1 MQTIF
6 FLNKCNI
13 VLSTVNKKVKNKKQR
28 GKIKVW
34 HFDFHLTCHTI
45 IYLFIFLSRFAIV
58 VQPFNNLTLPLSKN
72 NNNASGEVSLI
83 VYYFNLYLDF
93 LFLVRW
99 IGFIRLGVHKLFEG
113 VHNFFKEYNIYI
125 KKNLSFDFKKSVH
138 TLTWT
143 WLHPCLGSP
152 SWF

>member
-45 IYLFIFLSRFAIV
+45 IYLFIFFLSRFAIA
-58 VQPFNNLTLPLSKN
+58 VQPFNNLTLPLSRIMIMHR
-72 NNNASGEVSLI
+72 GEVSLI

-93 LFLVRW
+93 LFFGYDELGLLDQMFTNYLKVFT
-99 IGFIRLGVHKLFEG
+99 IFIWGIQHL
-113 VHNFFKEYNIYI
+113 Y
-125 KKNLSFDFKKSVH
+125 KKKFIFR
-138 TLTWT
+138 
-143 WLHPCLGSP
+143 
-152 SWF
+152 F